1 MKKLIFM
8 GLLAIL
14 IPVASAMAG
23 GSERGRDFDRCDHG
37 SWVFAGDSSPYIVGQ
52 WKLNDRFPNSVRPTI
67 APGPPPITPIVT
79 DDTEFDFQNPTNLTF
94 QIETA
99 FFDEGGT
106 FCGCDRRVLK
116 PNGTVRYT
124 MQQEVND
131 GLLSSGHCPTQTDGM
146 MKAIVFQKKGK
157 HCCLGN
163 EVLTGLQI
171 HTYISGDLQFRTE
184 TGLQKVRINQA
195 TMEEIKTIHEQ
206 CLDFLEPV
214 VNEGK

>member
-1 MKKLIFM
+1 M
-8 GLLAIL
+8 
-14 IPVASAMAG
+14 
-23 GSERGRDFDRCDHG
+23 RGEE
-37 SWVFAGDSSPYIVGQ
+37 Q
-52 WKLNDRFPNSVRPTI
+52 T
-67 APGPPPITPIVT
+67 
-79 DDTEFDFQNPTNLTF
+79 Q
-94 QIETA
+94 
-99 FFDEGGT
+99 
-106 FCGCDRRVLK
+106 
-116 PNGTVRYT
+116 
-124 MQQEVND
+124 
-131 GLLSSGHCPTQTDGM
+131 LLSRTYCPTQTDGM

-171 HTYISGDLQFRTE
+171 HTYINGDLQFRTE